1 MQTIRTV
8 TPVDGSTYVER
19 PLASEREV
27 DAAIAAAVAAQREW
41 RAHAIEER
49 AAALSAFVDA
59 FVAERDDVATE
70 LTWQMG
76 RPIRYTPGEVRGFEE
91 RARTMIALAPQALAD
106 MDAGPKE
113 GFRRLIRREPLG
125 VALVIAPWNYPYLT
139 AVNAVVPALMA
150 GNAVLLKHSHQ
161 TPLCAERFAK
171 AARQGGLPAG
181 LLQALHVSH
190 EATARMIKDPRIGH
204 VAFTGS
210 VAGGAAVE
218 EAAAGRF
225 LSLGLELGGKDP
237 AYVRADADLAHAVE
251 NLVDG
256 AFFNSGQSCCG
267 IERIYVHADV
277 YDRFVERAAELTQ
290 RYVLDDPTKAGT
302 TLGPMVR
309 TSAAEFVRGQIGE
322 AVRQGAR
329 PLVDERGFPRS
340 EPGTPYLAPQILAG
354 VDHSMRVMTEETF
367 GPVVG
372 IMKVRSDDEAIGL
385 MNDSAYGLTAA
396 LWTSDPEAAMAI
408 GDRLETG
415 TVFMNRCDY
424 LDPALAW
431 TGVKN
436 SGRGVTLSV
445 LGYEHL
451 TRPKSFH
458 FRTSL

>member
-1 MQTIRTV
+1 
-8 TPVDGSTYVER
+8 
-19 PLASEREV
+19 
-27 DAAIAAAVAAQREW
+27 
-41 RAHAIEER
+41 
-49 AAALSAFVDA
+49 
-59 FVAERDDVATE
+59 
-70 LTWQMG
+70 
-76 RPIRYTPGEVRGFEE
+76 
-91 RARTMIALAPQALAD
+91 
-106 MDAGPKE
+106 
-113 GFRRLIRREPLG
+113 
-125 VALVIAPWNYPYLT
+125 
-139 AVNAVVPALMA
+139 
-150 GNAVLLKHSHQ
+150 
-161 TPLCAERFAK
+161 
-171 AARQGGLPAG
+171 
-181 LLQALHVSH
+181 
-190 EATARMIKDPRIGH
+190 
-204 VAFTGS
+204 
-210 VAGGAAVE
+210 
-218 EAAAGRF
+218 
-225 LSLGLELGGKDP
+225 
-237 AYVRADADLAHAVE
+237 
-251 NLVDG
+251 
-256 AFFNSGQSCCG
+256 
-267 IERIYVHADV
+267 
-277 YDRFVERAAELTQ
+277 
-290 RYVLDDPTKAGT
+290 VLDDPTKADT

-329 PLVDERGFPRS
+329 PLVDEQGFPRS
-340 EPGTPYLAPQILAG
+340 EPGTPYVAPQILVG